1 MRAAKAAICF
11 LLLFATQIAP
21 AAPLDPARIALAEQ
35 ELRSAIERGEIPGAV
50 LLIGTSKEDLHFKAY
65 GNRAV
70 KPEAV
75 PMTADTIFDAA
86 SLSKPVGCATSVM
99 LLIERGKI
107 RLDDPVS
114 KYLPAFAQ
122 NGKENITV
130 AQLLLHRG
138 GLIPDNSLNDY
149 REGPVRSI
157 ERIHALSPQKTPG
170 TAFMYTD
177 VGYIVLGELVKAVD
191 GRPLDEF
198 AQQEIFEPLGMKE
211 TFYKVP
217 QALRSRTAP
226 TEQREGRWMQGEVH
240 DPRAYALGGVAGH
253 AGLFTTAA
261 DLARYC
267 RMVLAQGQLD
277 GKRILSES
285 TIRDMTTSRA
295 LPDGTG
301 ARSYAY
307 DVDTGYSSARG
318 DRFHA
323 GSTFGHTGF
332 TGTMFWIDPSN
343 DCFVILLTN
352 RVHPDGKGQIV
363 SLRRRVVT
371 HAAEA
376 LLGAAPIDGR
386 RNDQGAPANVLAGI
400 DVLKRDNFKA
410 LDGRKIALITN
421 HTGRD
426 REGNRLVDILH
437 SAKNLTLVRLF
448 SPEHGLY
455 GVLDEKV
462 GHGIDEKTGLKVFS
476 LYGETRRPTKEMLEG
491 IDTLVFDIQDVGT
504 RFYTYVSTM
513 GICMEEA
520 AKHNIRMVVLDRP
533 NPITGLIVDGPV
545 ADKSRLSF
553 TAYAQIPL
561 VHGMTVGEL
570 ATMFNTE
577 SNLKCDLTVIKCENW
592 RRAMWFDETGLTWV
606 NPSPNMRNATQ
617 ALLYPSIGLIEFS
630 NVSVGRGT
638 DQPFE
643 IFGAPWIDGRKLAAA
658 LDAQRLPG
666 LRFIPIEF
674 TPKSS
679 KHAGKLCHGVYIIVT
694 DRNITEPART
704 GVTIAWLLEHMFPD
718 DYQQEN
724 VARLMHSDSAMKALM
739 ESDDPRVI
747 PLAWREELAEFK
759 KTRAKY
765 LLYK

>member
-1 MRAAKAAICF
+1 MRLFQSAIYTLVF
-11 LLLFATQIAP
+11 SLSLASA
-21 AAPLDPARIALAEQ
+21 AAPLDSAKIALAEQ
-35 ELRSAIERGEIPGAV
+35 EIHAAIARGEIPGAV
-50 LLIGTSKEDLHFKAY
+50 LLIGSGKADLHFKAY
-65 GNRAV
+65 GNRAT
-70 KPEAV
+70 KPEVV
-75 PMTADTIFDAA
+75 PMTTDTIFDAA

-99 LLIERGKI
+99 LLIERGKLK
-107 RLDDPVS
+107 LDDPVS
-114 KYLPAFAQ
+114 KYLPSFAQ
-122 NGKENITV
+122 NGKEHITV

-138 GLIPDNSLNDY
+138 GLIPDNSINDY
-149 REGPVRSI
+149 KDGPAKSI

-191 GRPLDEF
+191 GRSLDEF
-198 AQQEIFEPLGMKE
+198 ARQEIFEPLSMKE

-217 QALRSRTAP
+217 DSLRARAAP

-267 RMVLAQGQLD
+267 RMVLQLGQLD
-277 GKRILSES
+277 GKRILSDATVRAM
-285 TIRDMTTSRA
+285 TISRA

-307 DVDTGYSSARG
+307 DVDTSYSSARG

-332 TGTMFWIDPSN
+332 TGTMFWIDPLN

-363 SLRRRVVT
+363 PLRRKVVT
-371 HAAEA
+371 YAAEA
-376 LLGAAPIDGR
+376 VLGPAPADGR
-386 RNDQGAPANVLAGI
+386 RNVTGAPANVLAGI
-400 DVLKRDNFKA
+400 DVLKRENFKA
-410 LDGRKIALITN
+410 LDGRKVALITN

-426 REGNRLVDILH
+426 RDGNRLVDVLH
-437 SAKNLTLVRLF
+437 GAKNLTLVRLF

-462 GHGIDEKTGLKVFS
+462 GHGVDEKTGLKVFS
-476 LYGETRRPTKEMLEG
+476 LYGETRRPSKEMLEG
-491 IDTLVFDIQDVGT
+491 IDTLVFDIQDVGA

-520 AKHNIRMVVLDRP
+520 AKNNIRMVVLDRP
-533 NPITGLIVDGPV
+533 NPITGLIVDGNV
-545 ADKSRLSF
+545 AEKARLSF
-553 TAYAQIPL
+553 TSYAQLPL

-577 SNLKCDLTVIKCENW
+577 SNIKCDLTVVKCENW
-592 RRAMWFDETGLTWV
+592 RRAMWFDETGLTWI

-617 ALLYPSIGLIEFS
+617 ALLYPAIGLIEFS

-643 IFGAPWIDGRKLAAA
+643 TLGAPWIDGKKLAAS
-658 LDAQRLPG
+658 LNAQNLPG

-674 TPKSS
+674 TPKFS
-679 KHAGKLCHGVYIIVT
+679 KHANQLCQGVYIVVT
-694 DRNITEPART
+694 DRNAVQPGRT
-704 GVTIAWLLEHMFPD
+704 GTTIAWLLEHLFPD

-724 VARLMHSDSAMKALM
+724 VARLMHSDSAMKALR
-739 ESDDPRVI
+739 EAEDPRII
-747 PLAWREELAEFK
+747 PLSWREELEQFK
-759 KTRAKY
+759 KTREKH
-765 LLYK
+765 LLYR